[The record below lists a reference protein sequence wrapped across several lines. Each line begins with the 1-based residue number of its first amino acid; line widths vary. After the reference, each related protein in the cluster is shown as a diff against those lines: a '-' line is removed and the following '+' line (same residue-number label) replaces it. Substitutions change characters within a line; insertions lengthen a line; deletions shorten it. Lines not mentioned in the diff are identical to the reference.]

1 MWGLSKHRESGLSP
15 HLLEA
20 RSHGSVNLPLGD
32 PEGQQGTPTCWLKLW
47 VLSLP
52 RIHCVKPESLP
63 LNPKHLLPESLCSL
77 T

>member
-1 MWGLSKHRESGLSP
+1 MWGLSKRRESGLSP

-20 RSHGSVNLPLGD
+20 RSHGSVNLPIGD

-52 RIHCVKPESLP
+52 GFIV
-63 LNPKHLLPESLCSL
+63 
-77 T
+77 